1 MGFERARGR
10 FFALTAERLAQRL
23 IGCRLVRVLADGTRL
38 SGVIVETEAYVGPE
52 DACSH
57 AAGGRRTAR
66 TATMFMR
73 PGTAYVYFTY
83 GMHHCMNV
91 VCDREGHPAAVLLR
105 ALEPGEGVEVMR
117 SMSTPGLR
125 EHLLC
130 SGPGRLCRAMAI
142 DRAMDATDLTS
153 GPSMWIERPTKRSAV
168 MLVNTP
174 RIGVS
179 GGGRDRD
186 PVASVWV
193 RRALRWAATGS
204 RSVSGGKAGGRA
216 AAAGRMPS
224 GA

>member
-38 SGVIVETEAYVGPE
+38 SGVIVETEAYIGPE

-66 TATMFMR
+66 TETMFMR

-83 GMHHCMNV
+83 GMHHCVNV

-105 ALEPGEGVEVMR
+105 ALEPHDGVEAMR
-117 SMSTPGLR
+117 AVSTPGLK
-125 EHLLC
+125 EHVLC
-130 SGPGRLCRAMAI
+130 SGPGRLCKAMSI
-142 DRAMDATDLTS
+142 DRTLDATDLTS
-153 GPSMWIERPTKRSAV
+153 SSAMWIERPQRRSPV
-168 MLVNTP
+168 TLINTP

-179 GGGRDRD
+179 GGGRDAD

-193 RRALRWAATGS
+193 RRALRWAAADS
-204 RSVSGGKAGGRA
+204 RSVSGGGGLNP
-216 AAAGRMPS
+216 GRR
-224 GA
+224 